1 MIYDIITTV
10 GGRNPSDPRGIRCP
24 SAVSVF
30 AGVRDMARQ
39 LDWARNQ
46 GERRSRIELELKTGN
61 FLTEKRHAG
70 RVTSTFV
77 AHSLFVSF
85 SGLFPVPQLRR
96 DNRGCATFLFS
107 AINRAKSS
115 GTFHGERQ
123 SRECAALLFRAER
136 RRKQGA
142 RKGR

>member
-10 GGRNPSDPRGIRCP
+10 GGRNPSDPRGIRCL
-24 SAVSVF
+24 SGVSVF

-46 GERRSRIELELKTGN
+46 GERRSRIELELKTAN

-96 DNRGCATFLFS
+96 DDEDAPHFFKMKSRGTLHLDDKMVRRFS
-107 AINRAKSS
+107 
-115 GTFHGERQ
+115 
-123 SRECAALLFRAER
+123 FRARER
-136 RRKQGA
+136 RKTSSAEWRNES
-142 RKGR
+142 